1 MQKFRNLNKKFNNSI
16 QVMELKPMKLSRSLN
31 LNTDS
36 GLDQILEL
44 LWLKLWNADDYFSEI
59 SFGLSS

>member
-31 LNTDS
+31 LNTES

-44 LWLKLWNADDYFSEI
+44 L
-59 SFGLSS
+59 